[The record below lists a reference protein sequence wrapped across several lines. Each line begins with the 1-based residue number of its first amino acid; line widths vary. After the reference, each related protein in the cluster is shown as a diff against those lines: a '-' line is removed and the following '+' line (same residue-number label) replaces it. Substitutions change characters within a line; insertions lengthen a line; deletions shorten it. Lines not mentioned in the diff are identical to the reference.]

1 MIGMIIQRMQRIQQI
16 MLNEIHGAQRRIQ
29 KETSDN
35 THETQDEHKQKDIT
49 HDNAKDAEEKAEEA
63 VHQLAAAGNAAA
75 EFVEDTIQV
84 YYNGVLQIQG
94 GSDDYTEDSDKRGIT
109 FALAP
114 EAGSKVVVIYS
125 EAA

>member
-1 MIGMIIQRMQRIQQI
+1 MSVVQIINRNGGTTPSGGGGSASLKMENLSSQVT
-16 MLNEIHGAQRRIQ
+16 G
-29 KETSDN
+29 SN
-35 THETQDEHKQKDIT
+35 TNFST
-49 HDNAKDAEEKAEEA
+49 
-63 VHQLAAAGNAAA
+63 AA

-125 EAA
+125 ESA